1 MFHRAKNVA
10 KISLRIFIIPSAPL
24 TNSYFLFNITF
35 FNLKLFVMQKLLFVF
50 CICLLAM
57 ACNNQKKESEVNT
70 ETTAAKK
77 SAVPL
82 PMPVTYSSSFE
93 MGNPAYAAMI
103 VQGSWKDWQD
113 NKMDN
118 LKSWMADSITII
130 TSGETTI
137 KGVDSVAAVWKR
149 FRDGYSAVTDSINA
163 VMPVYSSDKKEN
175 WVLVWVTEYNTNTKG
190 VKDTVNTMETWRI
203 NKDGK
208 ADMAFQYDSNQ
219 RKQ

>member
-1 MFHRAKNVA
+1 
-10 KISLRIFIIPSAPL
+10 
-24 TNSYFLFNITF
+24 
-35 FNLKLFVMQKLLFVF
+35 MQKLLFVF

-137 KGVDSVAAVWKR
+137 KGVDSVAAV
-149 FRDGYSAVTDSINA
+149 
-163 VMPVYSSDKKEN
+163 
-175 WVLVWVTEYNTNTKG
+175 
-190 VKDTVNTMETWRI
+190 
-203 NKDGK
+203 
-208 ADMAFQYDSNQ
+208 
-219 RKQ
+219 